1 MKLPSL
7 VRVPKY
13 KRFNFEPRHYD
24 PVKEEIK
31 NRTERIKSELNSSE
45 NTVSTDSVN
54 ELQVKQRISEAFVRD
69 KRRSGGKMNG
79 LQLFLVLLLSATF
92 VGFLYIGFPALI
104 ITGVIICLYILQQ
117 KGLLSFNF
125 FSKASEEKEAEEDI
139 LSPASRISGH
149 MREGR
154 YFGRSRTVSRNGW
167 YKMLILFATGGVAL
181 AYYIFQLNG
190 IMSLLMIFILLI
202 LFIKESNK
210 A

>member
-31 NRTERIKSELNSSE
+31 NRTERIRSELKSSE
-45 NTVSTDSVN
+45 STVSADAVN

-69 KRRSGGKMNG
+69 KRRAGGRMNG

-104 ITGVIICLYILQQ
+104 ITGVIICLYILHQ
-117 KGLLSFNF
+117 KGLLSFN
-125 FSKASEEKEAEEDI
+125 KAPEQQETEEDL
-139 LSPASRISGH
+139 LSPASRISGQ
-149 MREGR
+149 MREGH
-154 YFGRSRTVSRNGW
+154 YFSRSSTIRRNGW
-167 YKMLILFATGGVAL
+167 YKMLILLATVGVAV
-181 AYYIFQLNG
+181 AYYVLQLNG
-190 IMSLLMIFILLI
+190 IMSLLMIFILII

>member
-31 NRTERIKSELNSSE
+31 NRTERIRSELKSSDSSD
-45 NTVSTDSVN
+45 VTDTAN
-54 ELQVKQRISEAFVRD
+54 EILVKQRISEAFVRS
-69 KRRSGGKMNG
+69 KRPTSGKING
-79 LQLFLVLLLSATF
+79 LQLFLVLLISATF
-92 VGFLYIGFPALI
+92 VGFIYIGFPALI
-104 ITGVIICLYILQQ
+104 ITGVIIFLYILQQ
-117 KGLLSFNF
+117 KGLLSFNRAT
-125 FSKASEEKEAEEDI
+125 SHPDLSLAEDN
-139 LSPASRISGH
+139 STASRISGQ

-154 YFGRSRTVSRNGW
+154 YFSRTSTIKRNGW
-167 YKMLILFATGGVAL
+167 YKMLILMAAVGVAVG
-181 AYYIFQLNG
+181 YYVLQLNG

-210 A
+210 KA

>member
-31 NRTERIKSELNSSE
+31 NRTERIRSELKSSDSSD
-45 NTVSTDSVN
+45 VTDTAN
-54 ELQVKQRISEAFVRD
+54 GILVKQRISEAFVRS
-69 KRRSGGKMNG
+69 KRPTSGKING
-79 LQLFLVLLLSATF
+79 LQLFLVLLISATF

-104 ITGVIICLYILQQ
+104 ITGVIIFLYILQQ
-117 KGLLSFNF
+117 KGLLSFNRATNHPD
-125 FSKASEEKEAEEDI
+125 SSLEEDN
-139 LSPASRISGH
+139 SAASRISGQ

-154 YFGRSRTVSRNGW
+154 YFSRSSTIKRNGW
-167 YKMLILFATGGVAL
+167 YKMLILLAAVGVAVG
-181 AYYIFQLNG
+181 YYVLQLNG
-190 IMSLLMIFILLI
+190 VMSLLMIFILLI

-210 A
+210 KA

>member
-24 PVKEEIK
+24 ATKEEIK
-31 NRTERIKSELNSSE
+31 NRTERIRNELKNSE
-45 NTVSTDSVN
+45 NAGNADSFDQ
-54 ELQVKQRISEAFVRD
+54 LYAKQRISEAFVRD
-69 KRRSGGKMNG
+69 KRRSSGKMNG
-79 LQLFLVLLLSATF
+79 LQLFLVFLFSATF

-104 ITGVIICLYILQQ
+104 ITGVIILLYILQQ
-117 KGLLSFNF
+117 KGLLSF
-125 FSKASEEKEAEEDI
+125 SRASEEEEI
-139 LSPASRISGH
+139 TEEEPTSAASRMAGQ

-154 YFGRSRTVSRNGW
+154 YFSRTRSTGRRGW
-167 YKMLILFATGGVAL
+167 YKLLILMAAVGVAVG
-181 AYYIFQLNG
+181 YYVLQLNG

-210 A
+210 

>member
-24 PVKEEIK
+24 PVKDEIK
-31 NRTERIKSELNSSE
+31 NRTERIKSELKSSE
-45 NTVSTDSVN
+45 NTQTTESFDQSY
-54 ELQVKQRISEAFVRD
+54 VKQRISEAFVRD

-79 LQLFLVLLLSATF
+79 LQLFLVFLFSATF
-92 VGFLYIGFPALI
+92 VGFLYVGFPALI
-104 ITGVIICLYILQQ
+104 ITGVIIFLYILHQ
-117 KGLLSFNF
+117 KGLLSFKRPATIQAVN
-125 FSKASEEKEAEEDI
+125 EEEAD
-139 LSPASRISGH
+139 SAASRISGQ

-154 YFGRSRTVSRNGW
+154 YFSRSSTIKRNGW
-167 YKMLILFATGGVAL
+167 YKMLILMAAVGVAVG
-181 AYYIFQLNG
+181 YYLLQLNG
-190 IMSLLMIFILLI
+190 IMSLLMIFILII

>member
-24 PVKEEIK
+24 ATKEEIK
-31 NRTERIKSELNSSE
+31 NRTERIRNELKNSE
-45 NTVSTDSVN
+45 NAGNADSFDQ
-54 ELQVKQRISEAFVRD
+54 LYAKQRISEAFVRD
-69 KRRSGGKMNG
+69 KRRSSGKMNG
-79 LQLFLVLLLSATF
+79 LQLFLVFLFSATF

-104 ITGVIICLYILQQ
+104 ITGVIILLYILQQ
-117 KGLLSFNF
+117 KGLLSF
-125 FSKASEEKEAEEDI
+125 SRASEEEEI
-139 LSPASRISGH
+139 TEEETTSAASRMAGQ

-154 YFGRSRTVSRNGW
+154 YFSRTRSTGRRGW
-167 YKMLILFATGGVAL
+167 YKLLILMAAVGVAVG
-181 AYYIFQLNG
+181 YYVLQLNG

-210 A
+210 

>member
-31 NRTERIKSELNSSE
+31 NRTERIRSELKSSDSSD
-45 NTVSTDSVN
+45 VTDTAN
-54 ELQVKQRISEAFVRD
+54 EILVKQRISEAFVRS
-69 KRRSGGKMNG
+69 KRPTSGKING
-79 LQLFLVLLLSATF
+79 LQLFLVLLISATF
-92 VGFLYIGFPALI
+92 VGFIYIGFPALI
-104 ITGVIICLYILQQ
+104 ITGVIIFLYILQQ
-117 KGLLSFNF
+117 KGLLSFNRAT
-125 FSKASEEKEAEEDI
+125 SHPDLSLEEDN
-139 LSPASRISGH
+139 STASRISGQ

-154 YFGRSRTVSRNGW
+154 YFSRTSTIKRNGW
-167 YKMLILFATGGVAL
+167 YKMLILMAAVGVAVG
-181 AYYIFQLNG
+181 YYMLQLNG

-210 A
+210 KA